1 MASNS
6 LRHNDRHRLP
16 RGSTLAAIALTA
28 AWLLAT
34 GSPALANG
42 VPLNKG
48 DVLVS
53 VAGTPAAQESLI
65 ANSIPQTA
73 TIHRGE
79 PSPIQGCLARS
90 PRRSASGV
98 GTPREVVRVGSRA
111 PATTSNREG

>member
-53 VAGTPAAQESLI
+53 IGNGLVKHFDPSGILLDTLNTTTGSF
-65 ANSIPQTA
+65 A
-73 TIHRGE
+73 TSGMCTDT
-79 PSPIQGCLARS
+79 SSNL
-90 PRRSASGV
+90 SASG
-98 GTPREVVRVGSRA
+98 SRIA
-111 PATTSNREG
+111 PSSLRWL